1 MSIVEERDMQDE
13 QQASLSSEE
22 QKIQDEL
29 MDAKRLGTFLYEA
42 KGLDKQM
49 IGTYFGEA
57 KKFNQLVCKEFLFRF
72 NFRKLPIDSCWRL
85 IFIKSGLPKEGQ

>member
-1 MSIVEERDMQDE
+1 MQDE

-29 MDAKRLGTFLYEA
+29 MDAKRLGAFLYDA
-42 KGLDKQM
+42 KGIDKQM

-57 KKFNQLVCKEFLFRF
+57 KKFNQLVCKEFLSCF
-72 NFRKLPIDSCWRL
+72 NFRYLPIDSCWRL